1 MAEFNKRLIYQII
14 RKMSQLQS
22 KKMHTAA
29 PTKAAQK
36 KKNEKKKK
44 EPVGQPFPK
53 QLKTCN

>member
-36 KKNEKKKK
+36 KKNEKKKRTSRTTLP
-44 EPVGQPFPK
+44 E
-53 QLKTCN
+53 TAENM